1 MRTKYFILIG
11 LAGFVIALMLFV
23 FFGHGQKPFPLDMA
37 PTSIDDQ
44 YVSCSNNMHNEVNTV
59 YLPREKNTNSDFNN
73 AWNEARENAKPSIHG
88 LQKVHSMAIYV
99 YTNAEPEIYPDFN
112 RQVRDGR
119 SNYGTTSFQYH
130 SLHFYLTEAI
140 QMLKRNQTTCKTT
153 YRRTKVY
160 FDKDVVNK
168 KVRFGTFT
176 SSTLGREIGRDSFG
190 ETSCFEITTCFG
202 ADISYYSVFTGERE
216 VLIPPYEVFTVTN
229 IQTKS
234 PENNLW
240 CEVIYTLVSAGDQS
254 DLKCKLQ
261 NGAKSNMRSSFS
273 AFNRTSGKG
282 YITLYI
288 MLIITVY
295 H

>member
-1 MRTKYFILIG
+1 
-11 LAGFVIALMLFV
+11 
-23 FFGHGQKPFPLDMA
+23 
-37 PTSIDDQ
+37 
-44 YVSCSNNMHNEVNTV
+44 
-59 YLPREKNTNSDFNN
+59 
-73 AWNEARENAKPSIHG
+73 
-88 LQKVHSMAIYV
+88 MAIYV
-99 YTNAEPEIYPDFN
+99 YTNEKPNIYLDFN

-140 QMLKRNQTTCKTT
+140 QMLKRSQTTCRTT
-153 YRRTKVY
+153 YRRTNVY
-160 FDKDVVNK
+160 FDQEVVNK
-168 KVRFGTFT
+168 NIRFGTFT
-176 SSTLGREIGRDSFG
+176 SSTLVKEIGRDSFG
-190 ETSCFEITTCFG
+190 ATSCFEISTCLG

-234 PENNLW
+234 QENNLW
-240 CEVIYTLVSAGDQS
+240 CEVVYTLVNTGVQS
-254 DLKCKLQ
+254 DLNCKLQ
-261 NGAKSNMRSSFS
+261 NGSKSNMRSSFS